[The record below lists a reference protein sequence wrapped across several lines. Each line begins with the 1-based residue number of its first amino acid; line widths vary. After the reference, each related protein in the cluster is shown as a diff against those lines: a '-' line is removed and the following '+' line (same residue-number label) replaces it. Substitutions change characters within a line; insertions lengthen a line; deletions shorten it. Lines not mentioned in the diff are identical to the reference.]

1 MPPGPPPGVNFRY
14 EKVPPPKSIA
24 DVPRYLKELCGG
36 FFSRLAYIFRLVWK
50 TGPWILFAML
60 AISLLQGITPV
71 IGSKISQHV
80 LNEMQSSYGNFSGAL
95 GDFLRS
101 PVFFLLIFLFSY
113 NILTSLVNIL
123 KNAVSRISGELVVRT
138 VKLEIMN
145 KAKELDLQSFDLPAF
160 YEKLENA
167 NREAGNRPVQILS
180 STFSVVSAIIT
191 LISYVII
198 LASVLWWAALVIV
211 AVSIPSAI
219 INFYYRHKNFEYMR
233 RRSHDR
239 RQMSYYSDLLVNKD
253 LAKEIRI
260 FDLSDTFI
268 GRYRTVFDKYF
279 SGIRTLIL
287 RENIWHVIIIVVS
300 SVVNCCFY
308 AYFAYLVI
316 SGRQMIG
323 DYTLYTGALI
333 AVAGQI
339 SSLIGIS
346 ATIYEGTLFID
357 NLTSFLRED
366 RTIVPV
372 LPPERAAEGSRSVTR
387 GVPHTI
393 VFEHVS
399 FSYPGTE
406 RRVLDDINLTIR
418 PGETLVLVGL
428 NGAGKTTLLKL
439 LTRLYDPTEGR
450 ILLDGYDLREYD
462 VKQLYAMFGI
472 IFQDFGKYAE
482 SVSENIRFGDIRKS
496 SSAEAIRQAAED
508 ADAAEYISRLPNGFD
523 TPLMRVFEENGIEL
537 SIGQWQKLSIARAF
551 YSDSEV
557 LILDEPTASLDPMAE
572 QEIFNQF
579 DRLRQDKTTIFVSHR
594 LSSATVASKIAVLEY
609 GRLIEEGDHKTLMAM
624 RGRYFEL
631 FSTQARRYVM
641 EDDERADAGM
651 EQPEPT
657 SPTPGQTHRA
667 PPDGAAPR
675 RGMPPPSGH
684 IPPPDDPARRRSSTR
699 RV

>member
-1 MPPGPPPGVNFRY
+1 MPPGPPPRVNFRY

-50 TGPWILFAML
+50 TGPWILFVML

-219 INFYYRHKNFEYMR
+219 INFYYRRKNFEYMR

-287 RENIWHVIIIVVS
+287 RENVWHVIIIVVS

-333 AVAGQI
+333 AVAGQV

-372 LPPERAAEGSRSVTR
+372 LPPERAAEGPRSVTR

-406 RRVLDDINLTIR
+406 CRVLDDINLTIR

-428 NGAGKTTLLKL
+428 CFLLLARGVPFSIRLLLKGPVFAVFL
-439 LTRLYDPTEGR
+439 ALGIIWSGLNVYIPKFALNSLSMIGNAS
-450 ILLDGYDLREYD
+450 IPLNLI
-462 VKQLYAMFGI
+462 MFGCLLA
-472 IFQDFGKYAE
+472 DFWGFSNINYKVL
-482 SVSENIRFGDIRKS
+482 SVAVLIRMFIMP
-496 SSAEAIRQAAED
+496 AVFIAA
-508 ADAAEYISRLPNGFD
+508 AYILPID
-523 TPLMRVFEENGIEL
+523 HALKTVLVFEAVAPCGVT
-537 SIGQWQKLSIARAF
+537 AA
-551 YSDSEV
+551 V
-557 LILDEPTASLDPMAE
+557 LAKHFGGNPQMSVQI
-572 QEIFNQF
+572 
-579 DRLRQDKTTIFVSHR
+579 
-594 LSSATVASKIAVLEY
+594 TVATSLLALLVLPLWIVF
-609 GRLIEEGDHKTLMAM
+609 GFKLLA
-624 RGRYFEL
+624 L
-631 FSTQARRYVM
+631 
-641 EDDERADAGM
+641 
-651 EQPEPT
+651 
-657 SPTPGQTHRA
+657 
-667 PPDGAAPR
+667 
-675 RGMPPPSGH
+675 
-684 IPPPDDPARRRSSTR
+684 
-699 RV
+699 